1 MNSKEDVDIDTDI
14 SAGILKKYFVADAH
28 LDLLFDVER
37 QRSHGRRRV
46 IASDYLPGFE
56 EGGVN
61 LVVSSLY
68 IDDIF
73 LPEMALRRAL
83 NQVSALYSEIEE
95 TGEKLMLCKSY
106 SDIIKAQKSGK
117 LGILLSFEGV
127 EPLYNDISLLRVF
140 YELGLRVVGLVW
152 SRRNFAGDGSRF
164 AETGTGNGGGL
175 TDFGFELVR
184 EAEELGMFIDLSHLN
199 DEGFQ
204 DVIDIVQKPVIASH
218 SNCRT
223 LNGIGRNLTDEQ
235 IKAIAAK
242 DGVIGINASSI
253 LVASRDE
260 DADLDFLVNH
270 IDHIVELVGPCHV
283 GLGFDLCNRL
293 FSYIPFEAIKGI
305 ARKPFDVLDG
315 HKDMNLLVSKL
326 FDRGYGEDEIG
337 QILGGNFLRVYEQVL
352 NR

>member
-1 MNSKEDVDIDTDI
+1 MDSKEDADIDIPT
-14 SAGILKKYFVADAH
+14 GILRKYFVADAH
-28 LDLLFDVER
+28 LDLLFDVEK
-37 QRSHGRRRV
+37 QRSYGRRRV

-83 NQVSALYSEIEE
+83 NQVSALYGEIEE

-106 SDIIKAQKSGK
+106 SDIIAARESGK

-140 YELGLRVVGLVW
+140 YELGLRIVGLVW

-164 AETGTGNGGGL
+164 SEAATGNGGGL

-184 EAEELGMFIDLSHLN
+184 EAENLGMLIDLSHLN
-199 DEGFQ
+199 DEGFWDAI
-204 DVIDIVQKPVIASH
+204 DVARKPVIASH

-223 LNGIGRNLTDEQ
+223 LNSIGRNLTDEQ
-235 IKAIAAK
+235 IRAIASK

-253 LVASRDE
+253 LVAGRDE
-260 DADLDFLVNH
+260 DANLDFLVNH
-270 IDHIVELVGPCHV
+270 IDHIVDLVGPGHV

-293 FSYIPFEAIKGI
+293 FSHISFEAIKGI
-305 ARKPFDVLDG
+305 TRKPFDVLEG
-315 HKDMNLLVSKL
+315 HKDMNLLVDRL
-326 FDRGYGEDEIG
+326 LDRGYGENEIG
-337 QILGGNFLRVYEQVL
+337 QILGDNFLRVYEQVL
-352 NR
+352 K